1 MKAII
6 IEDEELARREL
17 AYLIERYSAIT
28 VEACFEDGLEALKFL
43 QSREVD
49 VLFLDINIPSI
60 DGLLLAQTISKFSAR
75 PFIVFTTAYKE
86 HAAEAFELEAF
97 DYILK
102 PYSESR
108 IQHMLGKL
116 EAAHT
121 ARSGGAGEGRSVSG
135 KINLWKNEKIIV
147 VEIDDIYYAAA
158 REKTTSVMTKS
169 GEYTMALSISD
180 FQARLPREHFFRCH
194 RSYIVNL
201 GKIKEI
207 IPWFNNTYLL
217 RLRDLD
223 FEVPVSRGKAKEFRQ
238 LMRL

>member
-180 FQARLPREHFFRCH
+180 FQARLPREHFFAVTAPT
-194 RSYIVNL
+194 S
-201 GKIKEI
+201 
-207 IPWFNNTYLL
+207 
-217 RLRDLD
+217 
-223 FEVPVSRGKAKEFRQ
+223 
-238 LMRL
+238 